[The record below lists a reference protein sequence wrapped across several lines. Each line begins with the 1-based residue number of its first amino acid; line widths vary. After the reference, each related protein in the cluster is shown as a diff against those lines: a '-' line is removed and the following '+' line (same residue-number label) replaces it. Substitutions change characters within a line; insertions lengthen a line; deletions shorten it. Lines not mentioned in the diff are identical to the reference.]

1 MKRRERVERT
11 GVERRGRLNSGR
23 AGRAVSSSRGV
34 QPTVWLAGDGG
45 TRQRTF
51 TCFLIVRLIT
61 NLTSRPRAIPTEA
74 LSPATAAAAAATE
87 PATAAPLPL
96 PTAGDPRP
104 LIGATGPLMG
114 ARARAA
120 ETKFSGR
127 GGGSCCWQD
136 EEEAVGG
143 SPPWLRGRKADERL
157 VTATAGD
164 GPEWPPTAGEEGCSL
179 AMGLGGFFHRRAV
192 GNDDGFGV
200 GRGRWEAFIQQRTDE
215 DSFGQGG
222 ADSQLVAASRAGDA
236 SRERC
241 SSNNAS

>member
-1 MKRRERVERT
+1 M
-11 GVERRGRLNSGR
+11 
-23 AGRAVSSSRGV
+23 ASSSSVCTTFPWPANPRYCLPSAGFE
-34 QPTVWLAGDGG
+34 TVACSVAGSV
-45 TRQRTF
+45 TR
-51 TCFLIVRLIT
+51 LHS
-61 NLTSRPRAIPTEA
+61 NNSRHSSPRSRHRCLLKPG
-74 LSPATAAAAAATE
+74 SRRPSHPAAAS
-87 PATAAPLPL
+87 PP
-96 PTAGDPRP
+96 
-104 LIGATGPLMG
+104 
-114 ARARAA
+114 
-120 ETKFSGR
+120 GR
-127 GGGSCCWQD
+127 SCCWQD